1 VSHVTVAKARASLPG
16 AAQEQVAQL
25 FSHGTLQVKIYAPR
39 GHDPQAPHSRD
50 EVYVIIAGS
59 GTFFNG
65 EARHRFG
72 AGDVLFVPAGIA
84 HRFEDFTPDFATWVM
99 FYGPEGGE

>member
-1 VSHVTVAKARASLPG
+1 VSHITVSKALASLPG
-16 AAQEQVAQL
+16 PAQEQVAQL

-39 GHDPQAPHSRD
+39 GHDPQTPHSRD
-50 EVYVIIAGS
+50 EVYVIVAGS

-65 EARHRFG
+65 EARHPFG
-72 AGDVLFVPAGIA
+72 AGDVLFVPAGIE
-84 HRFEDFTPDFATWVM
+84 HRFEDFTVDFATWVM